1 MKVKTL
7 KKFRD
12 LKDNVI
18 REEGDLFI
26 CSKERFEE
34 INKTLIDNW
43 GKGPWLEE
51 VKEKDKK

>member
-34 INKTLIDNW
+34 INKALIANW